1 MLSPTG
7 IIPEELMFPRR
18 LRDVMTFLKGL
29 PVAGTI
35 KEQLL
40 LGWARTVGVTLR
52 GSQYR
57 RVRESGIDREGPSA

>member
-18 LRDVMTFLKGL
+18 LRDVVKFLKGA
-29 PVAGTI
+29 PVRGSI

-52 GSQYR
+52 GSLYR